1 LSKIGGITPTSTT
14 QTNNSSSLLLPP
26 PPSSLISNS
35 LTNATTNL
43 QMNPVEQEFLM
54 RQIRLAQQQLNSGN
68 ASNLKLLENSSVSS
82 SCGGGGENASNKSR
96 QIQWLWEEDLWKE
109 GK

>member
-14 QTNNSSSLLLPP
+14 TTQTNNNNSSSLLLPP

-35 LTNATTNL
+35 LTTNL

-68 ASNLKLLENSSVSS
+68 ASNLKLLENNSVS
-82 SCGGGGENASNKSR
+82 GENASNKSR
-96 QIQWLWEEDLWKE
+96 QIQ
-109 GK
+109 